1 VDAPQFVTV
10 TVLVGGNVPDKL
22 EYYVPP
28 NGSTSSTFTTIG
40 PVNATVSNNAPWL
53 AIAADGMGSFQ
64 FNVPIPYRVSAT
76 AQNGMAAGDY
86 NGSIAI
92 SASSFAPDN
101 KSVPVV
107 LHVTAQ
113 PILQVNPASI
123 LFRIAQG
130 ANKQT
135 AFVVTANGGQGTLS
149 VSSVTAGGVPNVTP
163 AAWLSAQPGKFT
175 DSLVSIVADPAGLAP
190 NTYQGTV
197 TIASNAANSSVTI
210 PVQLNVVAPT
220 APVAAAGGVVNN
232 GTFGG
237 GEPLAQGDI
246 AALFGDQ
253 LTYGDPQ
260 QATSLP
266 LPNNLGG
273 TQVLVN
279 GQPVPVYY
287 VSPSQINF
295 EIPIDATTNDATVQ
309 VVRNGQTGNTAYLN
323 IQNSV
328 PRFIT
333 NGAPYAIMTT
343 PDGTLTGIPT
353 HPVKAGDVVV
363 IYTIGLGP
371 TSPVVPSGTASPSSP
386 LAVID
391 IGSTQVCFGNN
402 SPFYQ
407 APCVTPQFVGLTPA
421 FVGLYQVNVAIP
433 EGLASGN
440 VPFSFTVNGVSS
452 DVVQLAIQ

>member
-1 VDAPQFVTV
+1 
-10 TVLVGGNVPDKL
+10 
-22 EYYVPP
+22 
-28 NGSTSSTFTTIG
+28 
-40 PVNATVSNNAPWL
+40 
-53 AIAADGMGSFQ
+53 
-64 FNVPIPYRVSAT
+64 
-76 AQNGMAAGDY
+76 MAAGDY

-232 GTFGG
+232 GTFRG

-246 AALFGDQ
+246 AAL
-253 LTYGDPQ
+253 
-260 QATSLP
+260 
-266 LPNNLGG
+266 
-273 TQVLVN
+273 V
-279 GQPVPVYY
+279 
-287 VSPSQINF
+287 
-295 EIPIDATTNDATVQ
+295 
-309 VVRNGQTGNTAYLN
+309 
-323 IQNSV
+323 
-328 PRFIT
+328 
-333 NGAPYAIMTT
+333 
-343 PDGTLTGIPT
+343 
-353 HPVKAGDVVV
+353 
-363 IYTIGLGP
+363 
-371 TSPVVPSGTASPSSP
+371 
-386 LAVID
+386 
-391 IGSTQVCFGNN
+391 
-402 SPFYQ
+402 
-407 APCVTPQFVGLTPA
+407 
-421 FVGLYQVNVAIP
+421 
-433 EGLASGN
+433 
-440 VPFSFTVNGVSS
+440 
-452 DVVQLAIQ
+452 